1 MVNVSIM
8 TFNILSILP
17 ILVLAGFGMIV
28 LLVDVLSSRK
38 LGGKN
43 SLAYISLIGIIT
55 AAILTKNSTSTT
67 LFSFSETIIID
78 NYSLFFNFIFL
89 LSTGLIIMISH
100 SYIKREEIN
109 YGEYY
114 ALILFSTIGMMLMA
128 SGADLL
134 NIYIGLEVM
143 SISIYILT
151 GFKRSKLISNEASLK
166 YFLLGAFAT
175 GFLLFGISIIYGT
188 TGTINLNQIAC
199 FIAEKGGKS
208 DPLMLMGMGLIIIGL
223 GFKVA
228 SVPFHAWVPDV
239 YEGAPTAVTA
249 FMSVGPKAAGFAVFL
264 RIFLTAFGSIHY
276 EWQKIIYILAI
287 LTMTTGNIIAIAQ
300 VNIKRMLAYSSIA
313 HAGYLLIALVADN
326 NMGVSG
332 TLFYV
337 LSYTFMNIGAF
348 AIVIILSQK
357 GDEFIQ
363 INDYAGLG
371 LKHPLLAIAMS
382 IFMRSMAGVPPTAG
396 FVGKFYIFSAAI
408 KSGYIGLAIIGVINA
423 VISVYYYLRIM
434 VIMYMKDPS
443 REFSPLTISPLII
456 AAIVISV
463 IGTLQLG
470 IFPSKV
476 MEMAQQS
483 ILILK

>member
-1 MVNVSIM
+1 MTNVSIM

-28 LLVDVLSSRK
+28 LLIDVLTSRK
-38 LGGKN
+38 LGEKN
-43 SLAYISLIGIIT
+43 LLVYLSLLGIVVAAVLSRSSIGT
-55 AAILTKNSTSTT
+55 AT
-67 LFSFSETIIID
+67 FSFNETFTID
-78 NYSLFFNFIFL
+78 NYSIFFNFIFL
-89 LSTGLIIMISH
+89 LSTGLTILISH
-100 SYIKREEIN
+100 KYIKREEIN

-114 ALILFSTIGMMLMA
+114 ALLMFSTIGMMLMA

-175 GFLLFGISIIYGT
+175 GFLLYGIALIYGS
-188 TGTINLNQIAC
+188 TGTINLKQIAC
-199 FIAEKGGKS
+199 FIAGRGGGL
-208 DPLMLMGMGLIIIGL
+208 DPLLILGMGLIIVGL

-228 SVPFHAWVPDV
+228 AVPFHAWVPDV
-239 YEGAPTAVTA
+239 YEGAPTAITA
-249 FMSVGPKAAGFAVFL
+249 FMSVGPKAAGFAAFL
-264 RIFLTAFGSIHY
+264 RIFMTSFAYTHH
-276 EWQKIIYILAI
+276 EWQKIIYILAV
-287 LTMTTGNIIAIAQ
+287 LTMTTGNVVAIAQ
-300 VNIKRMLAYSSIA
+300 TNIKRMLAYSSIA
-313 HAGYLLIALVADN
+313 HAGYLLIALVSAN

-332 TLFYV
+332 TLFYI
-337 LSYTFMNIGAF
+337 LAYIFMNIGAF
-348 AIVIILSQK
+348 AIVIVLSRK

-371 LKHPLLAIAMS
+371 FKHPLLAIAMTL
-382 IFMRSMAGVPPTAG
+382 FMLSMAGVPPMAG

-408 KSGYIGLAIIGVINA
+408 KSGYVGLAVIGVINS
-423 VISVYYYLRIM
+423 VISVYYYLRIT
-434 VIMYMKDPS
+434 VIMYMKEPA
-443 REFSPLTISPLII
+443 REFTPLALSPLIV

-463 IGTLQLG
+463 VGTLHLG

-476 MEMAQQS
+476 MEIAQRS
-483 ILILK
+483 ILTPK